1 MASEISRRR
10 ALALGAGGAG
20 LAATGSLLPPSLQQA
35 LASQASER
43 GQGYHHG
50 GGLRD
55 IRHVVV
61 LMQEN
66 RSFDH
71 YFGMLR
77 GVRGFADRNAIR
89 LPGGTS
95 VFEQPGALGVGTV
108 LPFGVRAAAAA
119 QQKELQYIGDLDH
132 SWQGGAKAWHDGWM
146 DRWVTAKTAA
156 TMAYYDRSDIPLH
169 YELADTFTIC
179 DAYHSSI
186 HSSTSPNRNHLV
198 SGWTGFEPGGA
209 RAVGNDA
216 YAEDQHPGYAWP
228 TYAERLEKAGH
239 SWRVYQEWDN
249 FTDNNLEFY
258 ASFKAIAR
266 KALAKVVGVQ
276 NMTAYYGQLAAAD
289 EAGRKRLRQ
298 LLDEGVR
305 SLSAGERSLFERA
318 LRRGEPGT
326 TATAFAADVAAGKL
340 PEVSYIVPSAA
351 DSEHP
356 GASSPI
362 ASATLVYKV
371 LEALGDNPDVWRH
384 TALFLTYDEND
395 GFYDHVPPPVPPAGT
410 DNEFWQGKPTGL
422 GIRVPMLVISPWTVG
437 GYACSEVFDHTSIVR
452 FLERWLGV
460 REPNIS
466 AWRRTV
472 CGDLTSAFDFS
483 RRRRLPE
490 VEKPGPIPPFDG
502 RWRPKPPSD
511 QRLPRPEQGTRPAR
525 PLPYAPDAD
534 GRLDAGAAVF
544 RLALRNAGTSSA
556 HLALYPYADEYAT
569 PQHRDVPGAGRY
581 PHGAH
586 TTALEHGAD
595 AAPAAATED
604 GARGGETEHGAR
616 SGGTEDGARSG
627 GTEHGADAAA
637 APGRGPGRPG
647 RDQEWNVPVKNGA
660 YRFTLT
666 GPNGF
671 RREFAG
677 TARGS
682 AAATA
687 VRSRI
692 DGRRRELH
700 LTVENAGTTPL
711 TFTLKPL
718 AYSHRGPRTVT
729 VPPGRSR
736 TLPFAT
742 ADAHGWYDLALTVA
756 EDDSFHRRLM
766 GHIENGA
773 ESVTG

>member
-10 ALALGAGGAG
+10 ALALGTGGAG
-20 LAATGSLLPPSLQQA
+20 LVAAGSLLPPSLQQA
-35 LASQASER
+35 LANQATER
-43 GQGYHHG
+43 GHERHHG

-77 GVRGFADRNAIR
+77 GVRGFGDRNAVE
-89 LPGGTS
+89 LPRGGS
-95 VFEQPGALGVGTV
+95 VFEQPGPLGVGTV

-132 SWQGGAKAWHDGWM
+132 SWQGGAKAWRDGWM
-146 DRWVTAKTAA
+146 DGWVTAKTAA

-169 YELADTFTIC
+169 YELADTFTVC

-216 YAEDQHPGYAWP
+216 YSEDKHPGYAWP

-239 SWRVYQEWDN
+239 SWQVYQEWDN

-258 ASFKAIAR
+258 ASFKAVAR
-266 KALAKVVGVQ
+266 KALARVEGVR
-276 NMTAYYGQLAAAD
+276 NMTAYYDRLAAAD
-289 EAGRKRLRQ
+289 AAGRKRLAD
-298 LLDEGVR
+298 LLDAGVR
-305 SLSAGERSLFERA
+305 DLSAGERSLFERA

-326 TATAFAADVAAGKL
+326 TATAFAADVAAGTL
-340 PEVSYIVPSAA
+340 PKVSYIVPSAA

-356 GASSPI
+356 GASSPV

-371 LEALGDNPDVWRH
+371 LDALGKNPDVWRH

-395 GFYDHVPPPVPPAGT
+395 GFYDHVPPPVPPTGT
-410 DNEFWQGKPTGL
+410 DTEFWQGKPTGL

-452 FLERWLGV
+452 FMERWLGV

-490 VEKPGPIPPFDG
+490 VEQPGAIPPFDG
-502 RWRPKPPSD
+502 RWRPKPPTD
-511 QRLPRPEQGTRPAR
+511 QRLPKQEPGTRPAR
-525 PLPYAPDAD
+525 PLPYGPDAD
-534 GRLDAGAAVF
+534 GRLDADAAVF
-544 RLALRNAGTSSA
+544 RLALRNTGRASA

-569 PQHRDVPGAGRY
+569 PQHRDVPGVGRHQ
-581 PHGAH
+581 HGV
-586 TTALEHGAD
+586 D
-595 AAPAAATED
+595 RAAA
-604 GARGGETEHGAR
+604 AYTEHGA
-616 SGGTEDGARSG
+616 A
-627 GTEHGADAAA
+627 EHEALAAGHDR
-637 APGRGPGRPG
+637 GRGRHERG
-647 RDQEWNVPVKNGA
+647 EAWNVPVKNGA

-666 GPNGF
+666 GPGGF

-677 TARGS
+677 TARG
-682 AAATA
+682 AAARVA
-687 VRSRI
+687 VRTRI
-692 DGRRRELH
+692 DERRRELH
-700 LTVENAGTTPL
+700 LSLENAGDAPL

-718 AYSHRGPRTVT
+718 AYSDTAPRTVT
-729 VPPGRSR
+729 LAPGRTR
-736 TLPFAT
+736 TLPFPT
-742 ADAHGWYDLALTVA
+742 RGAHGWYDLALTVA
-756 EDDSFHRRLM
+756 EDETFRRRLM